1 MDITLLLEYSWI
13 LLVLIVMEGILAADN
28 ACVIAVMVKHLSEE
42 KRKKALF
49 YGLGG
54 AFIFRAAS
62 LFIISLL
69 IDMWQIQAIG
79 ATYLIFL
86 SANHLLKKYTAK
98 KSDDDDA
105 AQESKSHSGLWMTV
119 VKVEIAD
126 IAFAADSILAAVAL
140 AMTLPATGLPTI
152 GGLDSGKFAVIFAGG
167 FIGVVMM
174 RFAAQWFCELLVKRP
189 GLETAAFAIVGW
201 VGVKLAIYTLGHP
214 EVNILSNSFAH
225 GSVWKVSFWVVFIGI
240 CAAGWFMSENKAQ
253 LETETL

>member
-1 MDITLLLEYSWI
+1 MDLSLLLEYSWI
-13 LLVLIVMEGILAADN
+13 LLVLVVMEGILAADN
-28 ACVIAVMVKHLSEE
+28 ACVIAVMVKHLPLAER
-42 KRKKALF
+42 KRALF

-62 LFIISLL
+62 LFIISML

-86 SANHLLKKYTAK
+86 SANHLLKKYNAK
-98 KSDDDDA
+98 ESAADDEA
-105 AQESKSHSGLWMTV
+105 KASNSGLWMTV
-119 VKVEIAD
+119 FKVEVAD

-140 AMTLPATGLPTI
+140 AMTLPSTGLPTV
-152 GGLDSGKFAVIFAGG
+152 GGLDGGKFAVIFAGG
-167 FIGVVMM
+167 FIGVIMM
-174 RFAAQWFCELLVKRP
+174 RFAAQWFCELLLKKP

-225 GSVWKVSFWVVFIGI
+225 GSVWKVSFWAVFIGI

>member
-28 ACVIAVMVKHLSEE
+28 ACVIAVMIKHLSIED
-42 KRKKALF
+42 RKKALF

-54 AFIFRAAS
+54 AFVFRIAS

-79 ATYLIFL
+79 AAYLIFL
-86 SANHLLKKYTAK
+86 SVNHLVRKHASPECSTDSAEK
-98 KSDDDDA
+98 KSN
-105 AQESKSHSGLWMTV
+105 SGLWMTIF
-119 VKVEIAD
+119 KVEIAD

-140 AMTLPATGLPTI
+140 AMTLPSTSLPTV
-152 GGLDSGKFAVIFAGG
+152 GGLDGGKFAVIFTGG

-174 RFAAQWFCELLVKRP
+174 RFAASWFCDLLVKKP
-189 GLETAAFAIVGW
+189 GLETTAYAIVGW

-214 EVNILSNSFAH
+214 EINILATSFAH
-225 GSVWKVSFWVVFIGI
+225 GNLWKISFWVVFITI
-240 CAAGWFMSENKAQ
+240 CASGWYMSEDKSQ
-253 LETETL
+253 PET

>member
-1 MDITLLLEYSWI
+1 MDISLLLEYSWI
-13 LLVLIVMEGILAADN
+13 LVVLVVMEGILAADN
-28 ACVIAVMVKHLSEE
+28 ACVIAVMVKHLSVTE
-42 KRKKALF
+42 RKKALF

-62 LFIISLL
+62 LFIISML

-98 KSDDDDA
+98 ESGTECA
-105 AQESKSHSGLWMTV
+105 AKESHSGLWMTV
-119 VKVEIAD
+119 VKVEVAD

-140 AMTLPATGLPTI
+140 AMTLPATGLPAI
-152 GGLDSGKFAVIFAGG
+152 GGLDGGKFAVIFSGG

-174 RFAAQWFCELLVKRP
+174 RFAAQWFCDLLVKRP

-225 GSVWKVSFWVVFIGI
+225 GNVWKISFWVVFIGI
-240 CAAGWFMSENKAQ
+240 CAAGWFLSEDKVQ
-253 LETETL
+253 PETETI

>member
-1 MDITLLLEYSWI
+1 MELSLLLEYSWI
-13 LLVLIVMEGILAADN
+13 LLVLVVMEGILAADN

-98 KSDDDDA
+98 
-105 AQESKSHSGLWMTV
+105 ESATDCEAKASNSGLWMTV
-119 VKVEIAD
+119 FKVEVAD

-214 EVNILSNSFAH
+214 DINILPSAFAH
-225 GSVWKVSFWVVFIGI
+225 GAVWKISFWVVFIGI
-240 CAAGWFMSENKAQ
+240 CAAGWVLSEDKAE
-253 LETETL
+253 LETETP

>member
-1 MDITLLLEYSWI
+1 MDLSLLLEYSWI
-13 LLVLIVMEGILAADN
+13 LLVLVVMEGILAADN
-28 ACVIAVMVKHLSEE
+28 ACVIAVMVKHLPLAER
-42 KRKKALF
+42 KRALF

-62 LFIISLL
+62 LFIISML

-174 RFAAQWFCELLVKRP
+174 RFAAQWFCDLLLKRP

-225 GSVWKVSFWVVFIGI
+225 GSVWKVSFWAVFIGI